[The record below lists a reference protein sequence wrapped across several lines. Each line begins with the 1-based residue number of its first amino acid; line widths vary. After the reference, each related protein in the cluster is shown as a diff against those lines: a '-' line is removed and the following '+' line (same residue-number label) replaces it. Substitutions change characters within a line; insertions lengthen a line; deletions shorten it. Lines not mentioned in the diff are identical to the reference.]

1 VKGLPAVDDWHFID
15 LGDEEASPSIKRRR
29 VKTKVSR
36 QDAKPQRRKFRLVLA
51 FLAAL
56 RLCAFAR
63 NLLTFPRPWRAYFE
77 VAAGLASI
85 AFH

>member
-15 LGDEEASPSIKRRR
+15 LGDEEAPLALREDNSKGENESFSPRR
-29 VKTKVSR
+29 
-36 QDAKPQRRKFRLVLA
+36 QAAKKKFRLVLA

-56 RLCAFAR
+56 RLCEKSSY
-63 NLLTFPRPWRAYFE
+63 LPRPWRAYFE

-85 AFH
+85 AFL